1 MNSRACWSD
10 SCRIG
15 RDIEAAVFFDRH
27 RPNALH
33 LPGFTDSQNG
43 FSLRAMVWFVAF
55 QASVGL
61 VLALA
66 MLAVASPVVAASVL
80 FGSAVVWC
88 PNLIFAVR
96 LAASRD
102 QVAAVWLV
110 GQLAKLGLAVM
121 LLMVAAKFWPSVS
134 WPALLSGLAVTGLSV
149 FLGPWL
155 TNRAERRAHSQRI
168 EALLSQTEQ
177 RDSQV

>member
-134 WPALLSGLAVTGLSV
+134 WPGLLSGLAVTGLSV

-155 TNRAERRAHSQRI
+155 TNRAERRAHNQRI